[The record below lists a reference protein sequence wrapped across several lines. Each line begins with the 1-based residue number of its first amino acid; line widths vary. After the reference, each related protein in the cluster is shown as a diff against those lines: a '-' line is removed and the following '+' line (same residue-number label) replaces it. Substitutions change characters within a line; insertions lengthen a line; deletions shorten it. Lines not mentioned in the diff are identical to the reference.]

1 MQPDEIEEIE
11 IDLLLE
17 AVERRYG
24 YDFRT
29 YARETIGR
37 RVRNL
42 LQRSDHRYVS
52 QLMSQALRDRDLFE
66 RIVREFSITVTSMFR
81 DPEVYAALREQVIP
95 LPRSH
100 PFIRIW
106 HAGCATGEEVYSMAI
121 LLKEAGLSERVTI
134 FATDFND
141 EALRVAA
148 TGVYGLEKARE
159 FTENYQLMGGKGA
172 FSDYYRARYGAFAL
186 DSRLRD
192 NITFANHNLVT
203 DEVFSEMHLVLCRN
217 VLIYF
222 NSDLQ
227 SRVTR
232 LICRSLVNGGFLC
245 LGNREFLHADVAGTD
260 FKEVDA
266 QRRIFQKNYRLEEEP
281 GALTV

>member
-1 MQPDEIEEIE
+1 MKPEDIEAIE

-17 AVERRYG
+17 AIERRYG

-29 YARETIGR
+29 YARETVGR

-42 LQRSDHRYVS
+42 LQRSEHQYVS
-52 QLMSQALRDRDLFE
+52 QLLSQALRDRDLFD

-81 DPEVYAALREQVIP
+81 DPEVYVALREQVLP
-95 LPRSH
+95 LLRSH
-100 PFIRIW
+100 PFIRVW

-121 LLKEAGLSERVTI
+121 LLKEAGLSDRVTI

-148 TGVYGLEKARE
+148 NGVYDIRKARE
-159 FTENYQLMGGKGA
+159 FTENYQLMGGQGS
-172 FSDYYRARYGAFAL
+172 FSDYYHARYGAFAL
-186 DSRLRD
+186 DSSLRD

-222 NSDLQ
+222 NSELQ
-227 SRVTR
+227 SRVSR

-245 LGNREFLHADVAGTD
+245 LGNREFLHGDVAGTD
-260 FKEVDA
+260 FKEVDGR
-266 QRRIFQKNYRLEEEP
+266 RRIFQKSYRREEERD
-281 GALTV
+281 ALLV